1 MPPKVVC
8 IVGPTGCGKT
18 GLGVALAERLGGEVV
33 SCDSMQ
39 LYRGMVI
46 GTAAPTEAETRGV
59 PHHMVGVIDPREDY
73 SVARYAADAA
83 ECVDGILARGKLPI
97 LVGGTGLYLDALLR
111 GHGYAPGTTGG
122 ETRRLLERR
131 WDNEGGEA
139 LFAELRSIDPES
151 AAVLHPNDKKRVI
164 RALEVYRET
173 GKTMSRHNADTRL
186 VPPRYEP
193 VYLGLAYADREE
205 MKRIIDLRV
214 DRMVAQG
221 LFDEVRALVE
231 SGVPRTATAM
241 QAIGYKECLGC
252 LAGECT
258 QDEAVAEIKLR
269 SRQYAKRQL
278 TWLRRN
284 RDIHWFYRKNSR
296 DLPAALQFSTE
307 ILTNLGV
314 SLFYTDGTHKTA
326 ARIKRKGTSNMK
338 KTANLQDIFLT
349 KARKQGVPLTVF
361 LVNGFQMRGSVTGF
375 DSFTVVLLSEGR
387 QQMIY
392 KHAISTIA
400 PLSPIDLH
408 EADETGEE

>member
-258 QDEAVAEIKLR
+258 QDEIKLR

-314 SLFYTDGTHKTA
+314 S
-326 ARIKRKGTSNMK
+326 
-338 KTANLQDIFLT
+338 
-349 KARKQGVPLTVF
+349 
-361 LVNGFQMRGSVTGF
+361 
-375 DSFTVVLLSEGR
+375 
-387 QQMIY
+387 
-392 KHAISTIA
+392 
-400 PLSPIDLH
+400 
-408 EADETGEE
+408 

>member
-131 WDNEGGEA
+131 WDDEGGEV

-151 AAVLHPNDKKRVI
+151 AAALHPNDKKRVI

-278 TWLRRN
+278 TWFRRTEGAKWLFWGPEP
-284 RDIHWFYRKNSR
+284 DFE
-296 DLPAALQFSTE
+296 AACRTSTKYSE
-307 ILTNLGV
+307 EFG
-314 SLFYTDGTHKTA
+314 
-326 ARIKRKGTSNMK
+326 
-338 KTANLQDIFLT
+338 
-349 KARKQGVPLTVF
+349 
-361 LVNGFQMRGSVTGF
+361 LV
-375 DSFTVVLLSEGR
+375 
-387 QQMIY
+387 
-392 KHAISTIA
+392 
-400 PLSPIDLH
+400 
-408 EADETGEE
+408 

>member
-131 WDNEGGEA
+131 WDDEGGEV

-151 AAVLHPNDKKRVI
+151 AAALHPNDKKRVI

-173 GKTMSRHNADTRL
+173 GKTMSRHNADARL

-284 RDIHWFYRKNSR
+284 KDIHWFYRKNSR

-314 SLFYTDGTHKTA
+314 S
-326 ARIKRKGTSNMK
+326 
-338 KTANLQDIFLT
+338 
-349 KARKQGVPLTVF
+349 
-361 LVNGFQMRGSVTGF
+361 
-375 DSFTVVLLSEGR
+375 
-387 QQMIY
+387 
-392 KHAISTIA
+392 
-400 PLSPIDLH
+400 
-408 EADETGEE
+408 

>member
-1 MPPKVVC
+1 M
-8 IVGPTGCGKT
+8 
-18 GLGVALAERLGGEVV
+18 GLLNYIRIKLKRQPRPELPAPAKNRNRVKAGLAFGAGG
-33 SCDSMQ
+33 
-39 LYRGMVI
+39 
-46 GTAAPTEAETRGV
+46 TRG
-59 PHHMVGVIDPREDY
+59 
-73 SVARYAADAA
+73 
-83 ECVDGILARGKLPI
+83 
-97 LVGGTGLYLDALLR
+97 
-111 GHGYAPGTTGG
+111 
-122 ETRRLLERR
+122 
-131 WDNEGGEA
+131 
-139 LFAELRSIDPES
+139 FAHIG
-151 AAVLHPNDKKRVI
+151 VI

-284 RDIHWFYRKNSR
+284 KDIHWFYRKNSR

-314 SLFYTDGTHKTA
+314 S
-326 ARIKRKGTSNMK
+326 
-338 KTANLQDIFLT
+338 
-349 KARKQGVPLTVF
+349 
-361 LVNGFQMRGSVTGF
+361 
-375 DSFTVVLLSEGR
+375 
-387 QQMIY
+387 
-392 KHAISTIA
+392 
-400 PLSPIDLH
+400 
-408 EADETGEE
+408 

>member
-131 WDNEGGEA
+131 WDDEGGEV

-151 AAVLHPNDKKRVI
+151 AAALHPNDKKRVI

-214 DRMVAQG
+214 EQMVRDG
-221 LFDEVRALVE
+221 LFEEVQALLDR
-231 SGVPRTATAM
+231 GVSRSSTAFA
-241 QAIGYKECLGC
+241 AIGYKEA
-252 LAGECT
+252 LAYLDGLSSRGAAM
-258 QDEAVAEIKLR
+258 DEIKLR

-278 TWLRRN
+278 TWLRRKE
-284 RDIHWFYRKNSR
+284 DIHWILWEKTPDF
-296 DLPAALQFSTE
+296 PAGLQNATE
-307 ILTNLGV
+307 YLLAQGLG
-314 SLFYTDGTHKTA
+314 
-326 ARIKRKGTSNMK
+326 
-338 KTANLQDIFLT
+338 
-349 KARKQGVPLTVF
+349 
-361 LVNGFQMRGSVTGF
+361 
-375 DSFTVVLLSEGR
+375 
-387 QQMIY
+387 
-392 KHAISTIA
+392 
-400 PLSPIDLH
+400 
-408 EADETGEE
+408 

>member
-131 WDNEGGEA
+131 WDNEGGEV

-151 AAVLHPNDKKRVI
+151 AAALHPNDKKRVI

-186 VPPRYEP
+186 VPPRYES

-284 RDIHWFYRKNSR
+284 KDIHWFYRKNSR

-314 SLFYTDGTHKTA
+314 S
-326 ARIKRKGTSNMK
+326 
-338 KTANLQDIFLT
+338 
-349 KARKQGVPLTVF
+349 
-361 LVNGFQMRGSVTGF
+361 
-375 DSFTVVLLSEGR
+375 
-387 QQMIY
+387 
-392 KHAISTIA
+392 
-400 PLSPIDLH
+400 
-408 EADETGEE
+408 

>member
-46 GTAAPTEAETRGV
+46 GTAAPTEADTRGV

-83 ECVDGILARGKLPI
+83 EYVDGILARGKLPI

-131 WDNEGGEA
+131 WDDEGSEA

-173 GKTMSRHNADTRL
+173 GKTMSRHNADTQL

-284 RDIHWFYRKNSR
+284 KDIHWFYRKNSR

-314 SLFYTDGTHKTA
+314 S
-326 ARIKRKGTSNMK
+326 
-338 KTANLQDIFLT
+338 
-349 KARKQGVPLTVF
+349 
-361 LVNGFQMRGSVTGF
+361 
-375 DSFTVVLLSEGR
+375 
-387 QQMIY
+387 
-392 KHAISTIA
+392 
-400 PLSPIDLH
+400 
-408 EADETGEE
+408 

>member
-8 IVGPTGCGKT
+8 VVGPTGCGKT
-18 GLGVALAERLGGEVV
+18 GLGVALAKKLDGEVV

-46 GTAAPTEAETRGV
+46 GTAAPTEAEMQGV

-83 ECVDGILARGKLPI
+83 VCVDDILARGGLPI

-122 ETRRLLERR
+122 EIRAGLERH
-131 WDNEGGEA
+131 WDSEGGEA
-139 LFAELRSIDPES
+139 LFDELRRIDPAS
-151 AAVLHPNDKKRVI
+151 AASLHPNDKKRVI

-173 GKTMSRHNADTRL
+173 GKTMSQHNAETQTI
-186 VPPRYEP
+186 PPRYEP
-193 VYLGLAYADREE
+193 VFLGLAYADREE
-205 MKRIIDLRV
+205 MKRVIDLRV
-214 DRMVAQG
+214 DQMAAQG
-221 LFDEVRALVE
+221 LLDEVRALLAR
-231 SGVPRTATAM
+231 GVPRTATAM

-258 QDEAVAEIKLR
+258 EAEAIAEIKLR

-284 RDIHWFYRKNSR
+284 KDIHWFIWKKTR
-296 DLPAALQFSTE
+296 DFGAALQFSTE

-314 SLFYTDGTHKTA
+314 S
-326 ARIKRKGTSNMK
+326 
-338 KTANLQDIFLT
+338 
-349 KARKQGVPLTVF
+349 
-361 LVNGFQMRGSVTGF
+361 
-375 DSFTVVLLSEGR
+375 
-387 QQMIY
+387 
-392 KHAISTIA
+392 
-400 PLSPIDLH
+400 
-408 EADETGEE
+408 

>member
-131 WDNEGGEA
+131 WDDEGGEV

-151 AAVLHPNDKKRVI
+151 AAALHPNDKKRVI

-173 GKTMSRHNADTRL
+173 GKTMSRHNADARL

-314 SLFYTDGTHKTA
+314 S
-326 ARIKRKGTSNMK
+326 
-338 KTANLQDIFLT
+338 
-349 KARKQGVPLTVF
+349 
-361 LVNGFQMRGSVTGF
+361 
-375 DSFTVVLLSEGR
+375 
-387 QQMIY
+387 
-392 KHAISTIA
+392 
-400 PLSPIDLH
+400 
-408 EADETGEE
+408 

>member
-1 MPPKVVC
+1 MEQLQDINRKQSEIISAQARTIEELRGTIVELNASLAWLKRKVFGKMSEKCKPVDNGDPKLPFDY
-8 IVGPTGCGKT
+8 GD
-18 GLGVALAERLGGEVV
+18 LER
-33 SCDSMQ
+33 
-39 LYRGMVI
+39 I
-46 GTAAPTEAETRGV
+46 EAE
-59 PHHMVGVIDPREDY
+59 IEE
-73 SVARYAADAA
+73 ARSRA
-83 ECVDGILARGKLPI
+83 
-97 LVGGTGLYLDALLR
+97 
-111 GHGYAPGTTGG
+111 APGTTGG

-314 SLFYTDGTHKTA
+314 S
-326 ARIKRKGTSNMK
+326 
-338 KTANLQDIFLT
+338 
-349 KARKQGVPLTVF
+349 
-361 LVNGFQMRGSVTGF
+361 
-375 DSFTVVLLSEGR
+375 
-387 QQMIY
+387 
-392 KHAISTIA
+392 
-400 PLSPIDLH
+400 
-408 EADETGEE
+408 

>member
-131 WDNEGGEA
+131 WDDEGGEV

-151 AAVLHPNDKKRVI
+151 AAALHPNDKKRVI

-186 VPPRYEP
+186 VPPRYEA

-314 SLFYTDGTHKTA
+314 S
-326 ARIKRKGTSNMK
+326 
-338 KTANLQDIFLT
+338 
-349 KARKQGVPLTVF
+349 
-361 LVNGFQMRGSVTGF
+361 
-375 DSFTVVLLSEGR
+375 
-387 QQMIY
+387 
-392 KHAISTIA
+392 
-400 PLSPIDLH
+400 
-408 EADETGEE
+408 

>member
-1 MPPKVVC
+1 MSGYPKVVAV
-8 IVGPTGCGKT
+8 VGTNASGKSA
-18 GLGVALAERLGGEVV
+18 LGVELAKKYGAEIISADSRQVFRGLDLGSGKITPEE
-33 SCDSMQ
+33 MQ
-39 LYRGMVI
+39 
-46 GTAAPTEAETRGV
+46 GV
-59 PHHMVGVIDPREDY
+59 PHHLIDVREPGEFFSMADFQRM
-73 SVARYAADAA
+73 SYAAI
-83 ECVDGILARGKLPI
+83 DGILARGHLPMV
-97 LVGGTGLYLDALLR
+97 VGGTGLYLDALLR

-131 WDNEGGEA
+131 WDDEGGEV

-151 AAVLHPNDKKRVI
+151 AAALHPNDKKRII

-284 RDIHWFYRKNSR
+284 KDIHWFYRKNSR

-314 SLFYTDGTHKTA
+314 S
-326 ARIKRKGTSNMK
+326 
-338 KTANLQDIFLT
+338 
-349 KARKQGVPLTVF
+349 
-361 LVNGFQMRGSVTGF
+361 
-375 DSFTVVLLSEGR
+375 
-387 QQMIY
+387 
-392 KHAISTIA
+392 
-400 PLSPIDLH
+400 
-408 EADETGEE
+408 